1 MTEENRCGGK
11 GWTPSKET
19 TLSWAALFGT
29 MNLDSHHYSTY
40 MENCLKQITNDICNL
55 SIWLRVDQT

>member
-29 MNLDSHHYSTY
+29 MNLDSHHYST
-40 MENCLKQITNDICNL
+40 DIWKM
-55 SIWLRVDQT
+55 SQTVANNKRYEI